1 MSKQLANKNQTL
13 VKDADYIFYE
23 LTRSICPECRRVIDG
38 QVFLRE
44 NKVYMRKRCPEHG
57 QFESLIY
64 GDAQAYTNT
73 AKYNKPGTIP
83 LHHSTEIVNGC
94 PHDCGL
100 CPDHQQHACVG
111 IIEVNTACDMDCPLC
126 FADAGHGFNLTLQEV
141 EEILDHFV
149 ETEGSPE
156 VVQFSGGEPS
166 IHPEII
172 PMIRAA
178 FARNITNVMLNT
190 NGKRIADDDKF
201 LAELAELKPYIYF
214 QFDGFESETYRII
227 RGEPDLLETK
237 LRALDR
243 LAEIGCMVVLVPAI
257 ERGVNEHEVGE
268 IIRFGLEHPAV
279 YGINFQPAF
288 HTGRYIEHDPM
299 QRITIPDIIDE
310 VETQTDGLFLKSDFT
325 PVPCCF
331 PTCNSVTYAYIDD
344 DGKVL
349 PLPRLLNMD
358 NYLDYF
364 SNRVIPDLNIN
375 LRKALEGL
383 WSSSSAPGMEKAS
396 RNFLLTCAA
405 CGIEGGGIDL
415 MDIAEH
421 MFMIMFQDFMDV
433 WTFNQ
438 KNLMKCCK
446 EILLPDGH
454 QIPFCA
460 YNTVGYREQARA
472 QLTERQRMRLKSQGN
487 GKAHLPAPI
496 KFSFDALYPHIV
508 QQPRNN
514 GK

>member
-1 MSKQLANKNQTL
+1 MSSQLTAKTIK
-13 VKDADYIFYE
+13 KDADYIFYE
-23 LTRSICPECRRVIDG
+23 LTRSICPECRRVIDAH
-38 QVFLRE
+38 VILRD

-64 GDAQAYTNT
+64 GDAQAYTST
-73 AKYNKPGTIP
+73 TKFNKPGTIP
-83 LHHSTEIVNGC
+83 LHYSTEVVNGC

-111 IIEVNTACDMDCPLC
+111 IIEVNSACDMDCPLC
-126 FADAGHGFNLTLQEV
+126 FADAGHGYNLTLQEV
-141 EEILDHFV
+141 EDILDHFV
-149 ETEGSPE
+149 ETEGAPE
-156 VVQFSGGEPS
+156 VVQFSGGEPT

-178 FARNITNVMLNT
+178 LDRNITNVMLNT
-190 NGKRIADDDKF
+190 NGKRIARDDQF
-201 LAELAELKPYIYF
+201 LAELGELKPYIYF
-214 QFDGFESETYRII
+214 QFDGFEAETYRII
-227 RGEPDLLETK
+227 RGEPDLLPIK

-243 LAEIGCMVVLVPAI
+243 LAEIDCKVVLVPAI

-268 IIRFGLEHPAV
+268 IIKFGLNHPAV

-288 HTGRYIEHDPM
+288 HAGRYMDHDPL
-299 QRITIPDIIDE
+299 QRITIPDIVKE
-310 VETQTDGLFLKSDFT
+310 VEAQTDGMFLASDFL

-344 DGKVL
+344 DGTVL
-349 PLPRLLNMD
+349 PLPRLVNVD

-364 SNRVIPDLNIN
+364 TNRVMPDLNMD
-375 LRKALEGL
+375 LLKALEVL
-383 WSSSSAPGMEKAS
+383 WSTSSVPGMEKAT

-405 CGIEGGGIDL
+405 CGLPGGGVDL
-415 MDIAEH
+415 MGIADH
-421 MFMIMFQDFMDV
+421 MFMIMFQDFMDL

-460 YNTVGYREQARA
+460 YNTVGYREQARE
-472 QLTERQRMRLKSQGN
+472 QLAARQRSRAIAGSN
-487 GKAHLPAPI
+487 GKSFEPEPI
-496 KFSFDALYPHIV
+496 KFSFEAPYPHLTR
-508 QQPRNN
+508 QDRDN